1 MRARTGTGEPEVVRA
16 GDLGRILRSAM
27 YRYNALH
34 PEQNPTQ
41 SRQTK
46 PRRKGQLTF
55 QSYLAHRCKII
66 DPQHLGLH
74 ERRVHMLIKG
84 TEQQYVGLWTADL
97 VLTALGLNNLLDTEE
112 LPVIKNPRWS
122 QESYD
127 RYMDAAT
134 SEMIA
139 PSPRGEVSGQRRGS
153 ARS

>member
-1 MRARTGTGEPEVVRA
+1 
-16 GDLGRILRSAM
+16 M

-34 PEQNPTQ
+34 PESAATWTT
-41 SRQTK
+41 TK
-46 PRRKGQLTF
+46 GDRKPQLTF
-55 QSYLAHRCKII
+55 QAFLVHRCKII

-84 TEQQYVGLWTADL
+84 TEQKYVGLWTADL

-112 LPVIKNPRWS
+112 LPVMKNPRWS

>member
-1 MRARTGTGEPEVVRA
+1 MRSRSGTGEPEVVRA

-34 PEQNPTQ
+34 PEQSPTQ
-41 SRQTK
+41 PRGK
-46 PRRKGQLTF
+46 VRRKGQLSF
-55 QSYLAHRCKII
+55 QSYLSHRCII
-66 DPQHLGLH
+66 TDPQHLGLH

-97 VLTALGLNNLLDTEE
+97 VLTALGLNGLLGTDE
-112 LPVIKNPRWS
+112 LQVMKNPRWS